1 MDVIDNYLVFEQ
13 DFRGLNICNCYFIYD
28 FIFKMLFFVI
38 VIVIRNIYENY
49 NEIGLEIKE

>member
-49 NEIGLEIKE
+49 NEIELEIKE